1 MPQDTAQTAADQAQ
15 RLIVTIETW
24 AQPRIETWK
33 RARSDLAAALRGAPS
48 HPTPE
53 TLSAAAAAIRAH
65 GLEPWLAAQRPTVEA
80 LLDDRRR
87 AWSQWLE
94 ALQLAMAGDLGRA
107 AAKADAIDPLERPA
121 LEELTPPRLVNAWL
135 AGHIED
141 WAETLRKSMAATGF
155 DFSQAERAST
165 SSLLSDDARF
175 ILSALLPR
183 LKTATAAQATPS
195 QSHPPP
201 PAAAEPATGTL
212 SRLATL
218 YGPVLTTLADLQAIV
233 DNPKA
238 TVEEK
243 LVELSRHAPIS
254 DDLTAEQIAKALGV
268 HKSAVIR
275 TNWWRSRQARLDA
288 ERSCRRDARRGTLD

>member
-1 MPQDTAQTAADQAQ
+1 MPQDTARTAADQAH

-24 AQPRIETWK
+24 AKPRIEAWK
-33 RARSDLAAALRGAPS
+33 RARCDLEAALRGVPS

-53 TLSAAAAAIRAH
+53 NLSAAAAAIRAH
-65 GLEPWLAAQRPTVEA
+65 GLAPWLAAQRPTVEA

-87 AWSQWLE
+87 AWAQWLE
-94 ALQLAMAGDLGRA
+94 ALQLAMAGDPGRA
-107 AAKADAIDPLERPA
+107 AALADAIDPLERQA

-141 WAETLRKSMAATGF
+141 WIEALRKSVVAAGF

-165 SSLLSDDARF
+165 SSLLSGDARF
-175 ILSALLPR
+175 TLWAVLPKVQAAVASR
-183 LKTATAAQATPS
+183 VAATQA
-195 QSHPPP
+195 HLPP

-212 SRLATL
+212 PRLEAI
-218 YGPVLTTLADLQAIV
+218 YGPVVATLANLQAII
-233 DNPKA
+233 DNAKA

-243 LVELSRHAPIS
+243 LVELSRHAPIP
-254 DDLTAEQIAKALGV
+254 DDLTAAQIAAALGV

-288 ERSCRRDARRGTLD
+288 ERSCRRDARRGTLY